1 MTAGLITY
9 PVLYPLR
16 DAAHYPEPRK
26 AQRLEKMPL
35 RCCRFQVH
43 EPFYSSV
50 RAGVLQFIADPGKR
64 NYLPRWGRRCGY
76 MSPKYQPVPLGDQIV
91 RLGAQ
96 GLPRPLPS
104 FVIAANTRTR
114 QFDRGHTLHENHL
127 PIPGPSCLQRHP
139 LIPGDR
145 TR

>member
-1 MTAGLITY
+1 MTAEPVKC

-16 DAAHYPEPRK
+16 DATHYPEPRK
-26 AQRLEKMPL
+26 ARRPEKMPL
-35 RCCRFQVH
+35 RCCRFQGH
-43 EPFYSSV
+43 EPFYSRV
-50 RAGVLQFIADPGKR
+50 RAYFILSPMKEKR

-76 MSPKYQPVPLGDQIV
+76 MSPKYQLVPLGDQIV

-104 FVIAANTRTR
+104 SVIATNTRTR
-114 QFDRGHTLHENHL
+114 QLYRGDTLYENHL
-127 PIPGPSCLQRHP
+127 PIPGPSCQQRHP